1 MARDKINFIILW
13 SLKPKR
19 NRETHMK
26 IEWVKSFSMHMF
38 RKIIII
44 LPYSFY
50 KIEVSTY
57 KKLKIKKKETDRFSN
72 LEILT

>member
-1 MARDKINFIILW
+1 
-13 SLKPKR
+13 
-19 NRETHMK
+19 MK
-26 IEWVKSFSMHMF
+26 IERVKSFSMHMF